1 MQPQGVTVVRAA
13 LPGIGAHA
21 PSLRSERGAL
31 FGLFGAVAFLHVLG
45 IGLLLYYGHAHP
57 SLLGLG
63 IAAYMLGLRHAFD
76 ADHIAAIDDTVRLM
90 LQKGRRPLGVGLFF
104 SLGHSTIV
112 LVLAVALALAAS
124 WVAAK
129 LPAMQHYGGLIGA
142 SVSGVFLWVI
152 GLLNL
157 RVLLDLLDVWRRAR
171 TRAHD
176 HDHMEQ
182 LLARRGFMNRLFR
195 GRLQDFIR
203 SSWHMYPLGLLF
215 GLGFDTASE
224 VALLAMTAGA
234 AGGSLP
240 LSAVMALPLLFA
252 AGMSLMDTTDGVL
265 MTRAYQWALV
275 NPLRKLFYNLGTTS
289 LSVIV
294 ALAIGSIELLQV
306 FIETSGARGPWLD
319 RIAALDFG
327 ALGYV
332 VVALFLLSWALSAL
346 LWKCG
351 PGRREAVAVTQ
362 PHAHDHL
369 HADGTRHRHP
379 HVH

>member
-1 MQPQGVTVVRAA
+1 METLHDSAA
-13 LPGIGAHA
+13 AAGPPAAASLPGERLTLTTLYGGVGVLHA
-21 PSLRSERGAL
+21 
-31 FGLFGAVAFLHVLG
+31 LG
-45 IGLLLYYGHAHP
+45 IGLLLYHGHAHP
-57 SLLGLG
+57 ALVGLG
-63 IAAYMLGLRHAFD
+63 FAAYMLGLRHAFD

-90 LQKGRRPLGVGLFF
+90 LQQGRRPLGVGFFF

-112 LVLAVALALAAS
+112 LVMALALALAAS
-124 WVAAK
+124 WVTTRM
-129 LPAMQHYGGLIGA
+129 PALQHYGGLIGA
-142 SVSGVFLWVI
+142 SVSGVFLWII

-157 RVLLDLLDVWRRAR
+157 RVLLDLLQVWRRAER
-171 TRAHD
+171 RAHD
-176 HDHMEQ
+176 HHHVEQ
-182 LLARRGFMNRLFR
+182 LLAGRGLMNRLLG
-195 GRLQDFIR
+195 GRLRNLIR
-203 SSWHMYPLGLLF
+203 RSWHMYPLGLLF

-240 LSAVMALPLLFA
+240 LPAVLSLPLLFA

-275 NPLRKLFYNLGTTS
+275 NPLRKLYYNLGTTS
-289 LSVIV
+289 LSVVV
-294 ALAIGSIELLQV
+294 ALVIGSIELLQV
-306 FIETSGARGPWLD
+306 FIEAGGLRGPQAD

-327 ALGYV
+327 ALGYL
-332 VVALFLLSWALSAL
+332 VVALFLLSWALSTL

-351 PGRREAVAVTQ
+351 PGRRETVVAAQ
-362 PHAHDHL
+362 PHAHEHE